1 MKWIG
6 QNIYDYISRFRNDI
20 YLEGISTS
28 TETDMLVV
36 DSNNKVSKRAIDAIT
51 VDVSDFMTN
60 GSDNRILTATGTDAM
75 NAEANLTFDGSTL
88 SLTGDLSVTGDT
100 VTFTSANADDPAV
113 IIQNTTSDAEA
124 ARLQFIKNR
133 GADGVDND
141 NVGEIEFWSYDD
153 GTPTLQ
159 QYGRITTKIHDATSD
174 EESGQFNVNVASH
187 DGGLNTGLKLTGG
200 SVDAE
205 VDVEIGRGAASVT
218 DIQGTLS
225 MGGTNTINNSG
236 VVQVAAQNVIDH
248 DQLANFAANEHFTQA
263 NITTVGTITSGVWRG
278 TAINST
284 YLDADTA
291 HYSAQKQLTYHSYKA
306 DQDTTKTYLGLLDA
320 DSEETATSS
329 KVDLPLTAPVA
340 GKLLKV
346 FLRSNK
352 NLNSHTLTW
361 RLETI
366 SSGANFSSTPAV
378 IGTQSGAGCQNTTM
392 TTYDFTTGLDSGT
405 NAIAAADAV
414 HLSLQSDTDFGSNVI
429 YYVTCLWE
437 WDLS

>member
-1 MKWIG
+1 MDEVTIG
-6 QNIYDYISRFRNDI
+6 N
-20 YLEGISTS
+20 
-28 TETDMLVV
+28 
-36 DSNNKVSKRAIDAIT
+36 
-51 VDVSDFMTN
+51 
-60 GSDNRILTATGTDAM
+60 
-75 NAEANLTFDGSTL
+75 
-88 SLTGDLSVTGDT
+88 
-100 VTFTSANADDPAV
+100 
-113 IIQNTTSDAEA
+113 
-124 ARLQFIKNR
+124 
-133 GADGVDND
+133 
-141 NVGEIEFWSYDD
+141 
-153 GTPTLQ
+153 
-159 QYGRITTKIHDATSD
+159 
-174 EESGQFNVNVASH
+174 FN
-187 DGGLNTGLKLTGG
+187 DGGLFLNASGALTIGSGNAIISDSSGTTTLSNIDALDATTGATIKSEVVSVGPITITQGSTGG
-200 SVDAE
+200 GTALLIDNNDVD
-205 VDVEIGRGAASVT
+205 
-218 DIQGTLS
+218 
-225 MGGTNTINNSG
+225 
-236 VVQVAAQNVIDH
+236 QVALGIDAVVNTTANAINVEVNALTTGSAVNIDAHDTLTASATKTLLDIDYDKAGVTASGQASATTGISINMADGATNHADGQVTMTGMQIDVDNANAQ
-248 DQLANFAANEHFTQA
+248 
-263 NITTVGTITSGVWRG
+263 GTITSKGIILNVAADGV
-278 TAINST
+278 
-284 YLDADTA
+284 ADTA
-291 HYSAQKQLTYHSYKA
+291 RSFGIEMEVIDGAPDIKMKSHADPSDYCTIATTANGATTITTVDNGAAAAHFEVAADGDIILDAAGTIKLEGPVRPTGQIQMTYHSYKA